1 MFLLTLAQINIM
13 KNILF
18 FALIVLFSAC
28 KSSKNASKKSE
39 KMKDKQEQTLVA
51 RIGDFVEKNDHF
63 DLIEAKIEGNFLLLK
78 VGYGGGCQEH
88 EFELIGSTVIAKS
101 MPPIRSVQLVH
112 KANND
117 MCKAYIYKDL
127 KFDIRNLAERQ
138 EKGRTIYLNNEKFKE
153 KLLYTFE

>member
-1 MFLLTLAQINIM
+1 
-13 KNILF
+13 
-18 FALIVLFSAC
+18 
-28 KSSKNASKKSE
+28 
-39 KMKDKQEQTLVA
+39 MKDKQEQTLVA

-101 MPPIRSVQLVH
+101 MPPIRSIQLVH